1 MSQQDQDDRALR
13 IFAQYLTQE
22 GKGPSL
28 EELCRAHPH
37 LEERLQ
43 RLARRRAE
51 AQTRTPRVGPVETAD
66 GRERSDA
73 AGATLPM
80 GASSDEAEQRL
91 ADLRHGR
98 RHSRYV
104 LLGEIA
110 RGGMGVI
117 LHVWDTV
124 LRRPLAM
131 KVIDAQAAPEA
142 SGSASGSVKR
152 FLDEAQVAGQLEHPG
167 VVPIHDLGVDEDGRV
182 YFTMPLIE
190 GRDLNEVFDLARKQ
204 SEGWS
209 LTRALLALTKV
220 CEVVGYAHARGVIHR
235 DLKPANV
242 MVGKFG
248 ETYVMD
254 WGLAKVVGSP
264 EPEAPAAEEPTAEG
278 GTGAGLSSEGL
289 TAGRTIE
296 GTVFGTPAYM
306 APEQA
311 EGRVADV
318 SFHTDVYAIGAMLYR
333 LLAGRSPYAPRRGKE
348 DAAKTLELVRR
359 GPPTPLE
366 RLAPKSPP
374 ELVAISE
381 KAMARRPEERYASVQ
396 ALADDL
402 EAFLEDR
409 VVSAYEGGFWAETK
423 KLVLRN
429 RSLVT
434 MIGAVTLTIFV
445 ALVTVTWIHARLNY
459 NLEKKNEELSA
470 ARSEALQ
477 AAQQARSQRGEAL
490 LSSYVALV
498 TSAAA
503 SLRDGELAE
512 AKRRLEECPPELRGF
527 EWAHLQL
534 GIDASL
540 RRCRVEN
547 SEGEIAGG
555 APLCLAR
562 GPEPGTMVAGYSDG
576 TVRVWDIDEGR
587 ERRSLEVAGDAVIA
601 LAMSPSGDILGSAS
615 ADGSVLLHDLKGE
628 TSPRALEG
636 LAGMLVSLAF
646 DPEGARLA
654 SCAEDGTLRVWEL
667 DGSGRDLAR
676 VDAPSAVC
684 FAAAGSR
691 LVCASGTNT
700 LFVFDPSSDEEPA
713 RLEGHRGKIT
723 ALAAH
728 PASSRL
734 ASASEDGT
742 LRIWDVERLEL
753 LEVLAHDRP
762 MTGVAL
768 DPSGTLVA
776 SGDREGEV
784 RIWDLAGPAQPL
796 SFLGHDA
803 DVTAIEFD
811 SSGDRVV
818 SASWDH
824 TLRVWDVRGPTHVST
839 YRGYDTPF
847 RCADFA
853 ADGARVLLGSS
864 DGFVVLYDSLRGV
877 LVRFWTC
884 AAGITAV
891 RFFEDDERVA
901 AASVDGEIFVWNV
914 AESSDEPL
922 VLGGHGDA
930 VYALAVAG
938 EFLISGSGDGT
949 IRFWDVAGARP
960 LQALSEHGGPVLALD
975 TAPGTGRL
983 VSASADRT
991 VRAWGLD
998 AGESLAVLPAGVAA
1012 VRAVALHPDG
1022 QRVAWG
1028 DDDGRL
1034 EVVSLSTGETRW
1046 GQRREE
1052 PIASLAWSP
1061 KGDRLVCGSTA
1072 GEIQVWNVEGER
1084 LFSDRQ
1090 HPDEVHTVA
1099 FDPRGERL
1107 LTVSMQGGLRILE
1120 STGVVARFRAREET
1134 ERLSARPGALVE
1146 RLLGEALDP
1155 EEVLQRAS
1163 NEGDLTI
1170 EERELAVKLARSSV
1184 YRARR
1189 IARTSWNGLTAA
1201 GAPLGEYQSALE
1213 RLREASKLVPG
1224 DPAIQAKLGAALVRT
1239 GQPAAGVEVLE
1250 RSLGGLGTADRTRV
1264 QAFLGLAYCA
1274 LGQHSSAA
1282 LLRDK
1287 LRESLPPSPDS
1298 QTLDLLAE
1306 LERCLQGSS

>member
-1 MSQQDQDDRALR
+1 M
-13 IFAQYLTQE
+13 
-22 GKGPSL
+22 
-28 EELCRAHPH
+28 
-37 LEERLQ
+37 
-43 RLARRRAE
+43 
-51 AQTRTPRVGPVETAD
+51 
-66 GRERSDA
+66 
-73 AGATLPM
+73 
-80 GASSDEAEQRL
+80 
-91 ADLRHGR
+91 
-98 RHSRYV
+98 
-104 LLGEIA
+104 LLGELA

-117 LHVWDTV
+117 RHVWDTV

-131 KVIDAQAAPEA
+131 KVLDAQALPEG
-142 SGSASGSVKR
+142 SDSASGSVAR
-152 FLDEAQVAGQLEHPG
+152 FLEEAQVTGQLEHPG

-190 GRDLNEVFDLARKQ
+190 GRDLNEVFDLARDQ

-220 CEVVGYAHARGVIHR
+220 CEVIGYAHSRGVIHR

-254 WGLAKVVGSP
+254 WGLAKVVGAP
-264 EPEAPAAEEPTAEG
+264 EPAPAESPATAEG
-278 GTGAGLSSEGL
+278 SPAAGVTGDEL
-289 TAGRTIE
+289 TSGRTIE

-381 KAMARRPEERYASVQ
+381 KAMARRPSERYASVQ

-402 EAFLEDR
+402 QAFLEGR

-429 RSLVT
+429 RSLMA
-434 MIGAVTLTIFV
+434 MIGAIALTIFV
-445 ALVTVTWIHARLNY
+445 AMVTVTWIHARLNY
-459 NLEKKNEELSA
+459 DLEKKNEELSA

-477 AAQQARSQRGEAL
+477 AARQARSQRGEAL
-490 LSSYVALV
+490 LSSYVARV

-503 SLRDGELAE
+503 SLRDGEVAE
-512 AKRRLEECPPELRGF
+512 AKRRLEECPAELRGF

-534 GIDASL
+534 GIDGSL
-540 RRCRVEN
+540 LRCRVEN
-547 SEGEIAGG
+547 AEGEIAGG
-555 APLCLAR
+555 APLCISR
-562 GPEPGTMVAGYSDG
+562 GREPGTVIAGYSDG

-587 ERRSLEVAGDAVIA
+587 ERRSFEVAGDAVIA
-601 LAMSPSGDILGSAS
+601 LATSPSDGILASAS
-615 ADGSVLLHDLKGE
+615 SDGRVLLHDLRSGAP
-628 TSPRALEG
+628 PRALEG
-636 LAGMLVSLAF
+636 LQGGVASLAF
-646 DPEGARLA
+646 DPHGARIA
-654 SCAEDGTLRVWEL
+654 SCAGDGTLWVWEL
-667 DGSGRDLAR
+667 DGSGKDLGR
-676 VDAPSAVC
+676 IDAPTAVS

-691 LVCASGTNT
+691 LVCAAGSGT
-700 LFVFDPSSDEEPA
+700 LFVFDPSSGGEPTQ
-713 RLEGHRGKIT
+713 LLGHRGKIT
-723 ALAAH
+723 ALSAH
-728 PASSRL
+728 PEGARL

-742 LRIWDVERLEL
+742 LRIWDVEHQEL
-753 LEVLAHDRP
+753 LEVLAHDRSV
-762 MTGVAL
+762 TAVAL
-768 DPSGTLVA
+768 HPSGKLVA
-776 SGDREGEV
+776 SGDRDGEV
-784 RIWDLAGPAQPL
+784 RVWDLAGSAQPL

-803 DVTAIEFD
+803 GVTAIEFD

-839 YRGYDTPF
+839 YRGYDSPF
-847 RCADFA
+847 RCSAFA

-864 DGFVVLYDSLRGV
+864 DGLVVLYDSLRGE

-884 AAGITAV
+884 AAGVTDV
-891 RFFEDDERVA
+891 RFFEDGQRVA

-914 AESSDEPL
+914 AESSDESL
-922 VLGGHGDA
+922 VLGGHADA

-938 EFLISGSGDGT
+938 EHLISGSGDGT
-949 IRFWDVAGARP
+949 IRFWDVSQASP
-960 LQALSEHGGPVLALD
+960 LQCLSEHDGPVLALD
-975 TAPGTGRL
+975 IAPSTGRF

-991 VRAWGLD
+991 VRAWSLD
-998 AGESLAVLPAGVAA
+998 AGEILAVLPAGEAA

-1022 QRVAWG
+1022 ERVAWG

-1034 EVVSLSTGETRW
+1034 AVVSLSTGETRW
-1046 GQRREE
+1046 SQRREE
-1052 PIASLAWSP
+1052 PIASVAWSP
-1061 KGDRLVCGSTA
+1061 RGDRLVCGSSA
-1072 GEIQVWNVEGER
+1072 GEIQVWSVDGER
-1084 LFSDRQ
+1084 LLSERQ

-1099 FDPRGERL
+1099 FDPKGERL
-1107 LTVSMQGGLRILE
+1107 LTVSTQGGMRILE
-1120 STGVVARFRAREET
+1120 STGAVARFRAREET
-1134 ERLSARPGALVE
+1134 ERLSARPSALVE
-1146 RLLGEALDP
+1146 RLFGEALDP
-1155 EEVLQRAS
+1155 EEVLRRAS
-1163 NEGDLTI
+1163 NEGELTI
-1170 EERELAVKLARSSV
+1170 EERELAVRLARSSV

-1189 IARTSWNGLTAA
+1189 IARTSWTGLTAA

-1213 RLREASKLVPG
+1213 RLREASQLVPG

-1250 RSLGGLGTADRTRV
+1250 RALGGLGAEDRTRA
-1264 QAFLGLAYCA
+1264 QAFLGLAICA

-1282 LLRDK
+1282 LVRDK
-1287 LRESLPPSPDS
+1287 LRESLPPSPGAEV
-1298 QTLDLLAE
+1298 QGLLAE
-1306 LERCLQGSS
+1306 LEQCLQGRP